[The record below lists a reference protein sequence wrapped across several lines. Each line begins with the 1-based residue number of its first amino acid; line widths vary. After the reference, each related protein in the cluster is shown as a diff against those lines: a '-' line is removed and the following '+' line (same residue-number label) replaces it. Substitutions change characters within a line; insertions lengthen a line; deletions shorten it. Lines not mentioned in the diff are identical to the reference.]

1 MKLSGYQLLDGFY
14 ETIGEY
20 AISSIKLEDAES
32 IRIWRNQQISALRQ
46 SSILSKDEQSSYFKK
61 VIEPSFSDEEPRQIL
76 LRYTLKN
83 DLIGYG
89 GLVHLNWPDRKGEV
103 SFLLDTNR
111 TKDKDQYTIEC
122 KTFLKLIKKC
132 AFEKLG
138 LNKISTYAYSHR
150 ENHVQ
155 SIENAGFTREGILRQ
170 DTIVDGNWVDAILS
184 SCLRSEFEKPENFL
198 K

>member
-14 ETIGEY
+14 ESIGEY

-46 SSILSKDEQSSYFKK
+46 SSILSKDEQDSYFKK

-132 AFEKLG
+132 AFKKLG